1 MLSYYPTETQ
11 LLIRNWL
18 RQKLFN
24 HQFKN
29 YHEMKTDCEI
39 QLVLASLEQDTNVS
53 S

>member
-1 MLSYYPTETQ
+1 MLSHYPTETQ

-24 HQFKN
+24 HQFK
-29 YHEMKTDCEI
+29 YYYEMKTDCEI
-39 QLVLASLEQDTNVS
+39 QLVLATLEQDTNVS

>member
-1 MLSYYPTETQ
+1 MLPYYPTETQ
-11 LLIRNWL
+11 LLIRKWL
-18 RQKLFN
+18 RQLFY
-24 HQFKN
+24 HQFKK

>member
-1 MLSYYPTETQ
+1 MLSHYPTETQ

-18 RQKLFN
+18 GQKLFN
-24 HQFKN
+24 HQFQN
-29 YHEMKTDCEI
+29 YYEMKTDCEI

>member
-1 MLSYYPTETQ
+1 MLSHYPTETQ

-24 HQFKN
+24 HQFK
-29 YHEMKTDCEI
+29 YYYEMKTDCEI
-39 QLVLASLEQDTNVS
+39 QLVLVSLEQDTNVS